1 MIMKF
6 YLIIT
11 AITVLLSSC
20 LKQSIPDAMLD
31 SSGKQNKI
39 TATMSYEING
49 NLVTITVDDAD
60 NQGPGIHTLECSKTN
75 GNGYIFD
82 AIGSSGEFIF
92 TFFTDSLMVGRYD
105 YPSTWGP
112 MYVTDFQGAPLFVY
126 NPTDIMSFDVTAY
139 KDGHISGNFS
149 GKLTP
154 KPNDIYG
161 VPSSVSIKNGSF
173 NNVPIV
179 Y

>member
-31 SSGKQNKI
+31 NVGKQNKI
-39 TATMSYEING
+39 TATMSYESNG
-49 NLVTITVDDAD
+49 NLVTISVEDAD
-60 NQGPGIHTLECSKTN
+60 NQGPGTHTLECVKS
-75 GNGYIFD
+75 NGYVLS
-82 AIGSSGEFIF
+82 AISSSGEFVF
-92 TFFTDSLMVGRYD
+92 TFFTDSLMVGNYT

-112 MYVTDFQGAPLFVY
+112 MYVTDFQGSPQYVY
-126 NPTDIMSFDVTAY
+126 NPTDIMSFDVTTY

-149 GKLTP
+149 GQLTP
-154 KPNDIYG
+154 KPNNIYG